1 MPGEN
6 YAGFPQSIPWI
17 YKALSTGFL
26 PDSEPD
32 LRRKDEYSAGQVA
45 TASLVFIRALS
56 KNEDAG

>member
-26 PDSEPD
+26 RDSEPD
-32 LRRKDEYSAGQVA
+32 LLRTDEHSTGQAVVIFY
-45 TASLVFIRALS
+45 TDLV
-56 KNEDAG
+56 KK